1 MKSKFDGQIIQY
13 VPLGFIHAFEKLGW
27 VVESHILQGI
37 HHGEYAEAM
46 RWGGNGKCVFPSD
59 WRKAA

>member
-13 VPLGFIHAFEKLGW
+13 VPNGFIHAFEKLGW
-27 VVESHILQGI
+27 IVEPHILWG
-37 HHGEYAEAM
+37 HPSHEYAEAM
-46 RWGGNGKCVFPSD
+46 RWGGESDPVFPTD